1 MSKLIIKQSSTFLWQ
16 KTYVS
21 INVRSPKITAFS
33 NFQQV
38 ILGKIKEKTLQ
49 KPHLIE
55 KDKASS

>member
-16 KTYVS
+16 KTHVS

-33 NFQQV
+33 NFEQV